1 MVFALNVHMRR
12 MRKMKRQKIKYINND
27 PTLGIDYDWK
37 LIKKEFNKL
46 GIPEGVFNPY
56 AYHDVRGGKYI
67 MDLSERNIGKT
78 TNWILIAMIMHEL
91 YGTEAV
97 YMREII
103 DMIMPKNDGE
113 LFKTIL
119 QCHYIEKITD
129 GQYNNVICKSRR
141 FYYTNTETN
150 VTAVDP
156 FLLKWSLD
164 ENAIK
169 KSSVQ
174 LPDSDI
180 IIFDE
185 MISRYNYLDEFVTFM
200 DSIISIIRGRACPL
214 IVLLANTIDL
224 HSQWFKEFEI
234 YEDVQHLQP
243 GQHKVITS
251 SEGTIVDIALAGLEG
266 GELSVKRKE
275 QNKRF
280 FGFKNPKLNSIKGG
294 SWAYNVYQH
303 PYREKDTES
312 LLSNRYIE
320 HNGNL
325 LNLEIM
331 YNDKHGIYVVVHKA
345 NTLYDDSVIYTL
357 DKQLKDSRYKYKWG
371 VMLPDTKLWKL
382 YQRGLWTYVSNT
394 EGSLIDDYMRNLKML

>member
-1 MVFALNVHMRR
+1 
-12 MRKMKRQKIKYINND
+12 MKRQKIKYINND

-56 AYHDVRGGKYI
+56 NYHNVCGGKYI
-67 MDLSERNIGKT
+67 IDMSERNIGKT
-78 TNWILIAMIMHEL
+78 TNWLLIAMIMHEL

-119 QCHYIEKITD
+119 QFGYIEKITD
-129 GQYNNVICKSRR
+129 GQYNNVVCKSRR
-141 FYYTNTETN
+141 FYYWNTETN
-150 VTAVDP
+150 ETASEP

-185 MISRYNYLDEFVTFM
+185 IISRYNYLDEFVTFM
-200 DSIISIIRGRACPL
+200 DSIITIIRGRACPL

-224 HSQWFKEFEI
+224 HSQWWKEFEI
-234 YEDVQHLQP
+234 YEDVQNLQP
-243 GQHKVITS
+243 GQYKVITS
-251 SEGTIVDIALAGLEG
+251 SEGTIVDIALAGLEN

-280 FGFKNPKLNSIKGG
+280 FGFRNPKLNSIKGG
-294 SWAYNVYQH
+294 AWAYNVYQH
-303 PYREKDTES
+303 PYREPDTES

-325 LNLEIM
+325 LNLEVM
-331 YNDKHGIYVVVHKA
+331 YNEKHQIYVVVHKA
-345 NTLYDDSVIYTL
+345 NQIYDDSVVYTL
-357 DKQLKDSRYKYKWG
+357 DKQLKDSRYKFKWG
-371 VMLPDTKLWKL
+371 EKLIDTKIWKL

-394 EGSLIDDYMRNLKML
+394 EGSLIDDYMRNMKML

>member
-1 MVFALNVHMRR
+1 
-12 MRKMKRQKIKYINND
+12 MKRQKLKYINGD
-27 PTLGIDYDWK
+27 PALGIDYDWK
-37 LIKKEFNKL
+37 LIKKEFTKL
-46 GIPEGVFNPY
+46 NIPEGVFNPY
-56 AYHDVRGGKYI
+56 NYHHVCGGKYI
-67 MDLSERNIGKT
+67 IDLSERNTGKT
-78 TNWILIAMIMHEL
+78 TNWLLIAMIMHEL

-97 YMREII
+97 YMREIV

-119 QCHYIEKITD
+119 QCGYIEKITD
-129 GQYNNVICKSRR
+129 GRYNNVVCKSRR
-141 FYYTNTETN
+141 FYYWNTETN
-150 VTAVDP
+150 ETDPEP

-185 MISRYNYLDEFVTFM
+185 IISRYNYLDEFVTFM
-200 DSIISIIRGRACPL
+200 DSIITIIRGRACPL

-234 YEDVQHLQP
+234 YDDVQQLQA
-243 GQHKVITS
+243 GQSKVITS
-251 SEGTIVDIALAGLEG
+251 SEGTVVDIAWAGLES

-294 SWAYNVYQH
+294 AWAYNVYQH

-331 YNDKHGIYVVVHKA
+331 YNEKHLIYVVVHKA
-345 NTLYDDSVIYTL
+345 NQIYDDSVVYTL

-371 VMLPDTKLWKL
+371 EKLVDTKLWKL

>member
-1 MVFALNVHMRR
+1 
-12 MRKMKRQKIKYINND
+12 MKRQKIKYINND

-37 LIKKEFNKL
+37 LIKKEFGKL
-46 GIPEGVFNPY
+46 GIPDGVFNPY
-56 AYHDVRGGKYI
+56 NYHNIVGGKYI

-97 YMREII
+97 YMREIV
-103 DMIMPKNDGE
+103 DMIMPKNDSE
-113 LFKTIL
+113 MFKTIL
-119 QCHYIEKITD
+119 QYHYIEKITD
-129 GQYNNVICKSRR
+129 GKYNAYVCKSRR
-141 FYYTNTETN
+141 FYYWNTETN
-150 VTAVDP
+150 ETSIEP

-200 DSIISIIRGRACPL
+200 DSIVSIIRGRACPL

-234 YEDVQHLQP
+234 YDDVQHLEP
-243 GQHKVITS
+243 GQSKVITS
-251 SEGTIVDIALAGLEG
+251 SEGTIVDIALAGQEG
-266 GELSVKRKE
+266 GELSVRRKE

-294 SWAYNVYQH
+294 AWAFNVYQH

-312 LLSNRYIE
+312 LNATRYIE

-325 LNLEIM
+325 LNLELM
-331 YNDKHGIYVVVHKA
+331 YNEKHQIYVVVHKA

-357 DKQLKDSRYKYKWG
+357 DKQLKDSRYKFKWG
-371 VMLPDTKLWKL
+371 VLHTDDILWKL

>member
-1 MVFALNVHMRR
+1 
-12 MRKMKRQKIKYINND
+12 MKKTKIKYIND
-27 PTLGIDYDWK
+27 DKTLGIDYDWK

-46 GIPEGVFNPY
+46 GVPEGVFNPY
-56 AYHDVRGGKYI
+56 NYHQIVGGKYI
-67 MDLSERNIGKT
+67 IDLSERNIGKT
-78 TNWILIAMIMHEL
+78 TNWLLIAMIMHEL

-97 YMREII
+97 YMREIV

-119 QCHYIEKITD
+119 QFGYIEKITD
-129 GQYNNVICKSRR
+129 GRFNNVVCKARR
-141 FYYTNTETN
+141 FYYWNDETN
-150 VTAVDP
+150 ETSVEP

-234 YEDVQHLQP
+234 YEDIQHLQP
-243 GQHKVITS
+243 GESKVITS
-251 SEGTIVDIALAGLEG
+251 SEGTVVDIALAGQES
-266 GELSVKRKE
+266 GEMSVRRKE

-294 SWAYNVYQH
+294 AWAFNIYQH

-312 LLSNRYIE
+312 ILSNRYIE

-325 LNLEIM
+325 LNIEVM
-331 YNDKHGIYVVVHKA
+331 YSEKHGLYVVVHKA
-345 NTLYDDSVIYTL
+345 NQIYEDSVIYTL

-371 VMLPDTKLWKL
+371 TSRVDERIFAL
-382 YQRGLWTYVSNT
+382 YRRGLWTYVSNT
-394 EGSLIDDYMRNLKML
+394 EGSLIDDYMRNMKMIKQ

>member
-1 MVFALNVHMRR
+1 
-12 MRKMKRQKIKYINND
+12 MKRQKIKYINDD

-46 GIPEGVFNPY
+46 GIPDGVFNPY
-56 AYHDVRGGKYI
+56 NYHTIVGGKYI

-97 YMREII
+97 YMREIV
-103 DMIMPKNDGE
+103 DMIMPKNDSE
-113 LFKTIL
+113 MFKTIL
-119 QCHYIEKITD
+119 QYHYIEKITD
-129 GQYNNVICKSRR
+129 GQYNAYVCKSRR
-141 FYYTNTETN
+141 FYYWNTETN
-150 VTAVDP
+150 ETSIEP

-200 DSIISIIRGRACPL
+200 DSIVSIIRGRACPL

-234 YEDVQHLQP
+234 YDDVQHLEP
-243 GQHKVITS
+243 GQSKVITS
-251 SEGTIVDIALAGLEG
+251 SEGTIVDIALAGQEG
-266 GELSVKRKE
+266 GELSVRRKE

-294 SWAYNVYQH
+294 AWAFNVYQH

-312 LLSNRYIE
+312 LNATRYIE

-325 LNLEIM
+325 LNLELM
-331 YNDKHGIYVVVHKA
+331 YNEKHQIYVVVHKA
-345 NTLYDDSVIYTL
+345 NQIYDDSVVYTL
-357 DKQLKDSRYKYKWG
+357 DKQLKDSRYKFKWG
-371 VMLPDTKLWKL
+371 VLHTDDILWKL

>member
-1 MVFALNVHMRR
+1 
-12 MRKMKRQKIKYINND
+12 MKKTKIKYIND
-27 PTLGIDYDWK
+27 DKTLGIDYDWK

-56 AYHDVRGGKYI
+56 NYHQIVGGKYI
-67 MDLSERNIGKT
+67 IDLSERNIGKT
-78 TNWILIAMIMHEL
+78 TNWLLIAMIMHEL

-97 YMREII
+97 YMREIV

-119 QCHYIEKITD
+119 QFGYIEKITD
-129 GQYNNVICKSRR
+129 GRYNNVVCKARR
-141 FYYTNTETN
+141 FYYWNDETN
-150 VTAVDP
+150 ETSVEP

-234 YEDVQHLQP
+234 YEDIQHLQP
-243 GQHKVITS
+243 GESKVITS
-251 SEGTIVDIALAGLEG
+251 SEGTVVDIALAGQES
-266 GELSVKRKE
+266 GEMSVRRKE

-294 SWAYNVYQH
+294 AWAFNIYQH

-312 LLSNRYIE
+312 ILSNRYIE

-325 LNLEIM
+325 LNIEVM
-331 YNDKHGIYVVVHKA
+331 YSEKHGLYVVVHKA
-345 NTLYDDSVIYTL
+345 NQIYEDSVIYTL

-371 VMLPDTKLWKL
+371 TSRVDERIFAL
-382 YQRGLWTYVSNT
+382 YRRGLWTYVSNT
-394 EGSLIDDYMRNLKML
+394 EGSLIDDYMRNMKMIKQ

>member
-1 MVFALNVHMRR
+1 
-12 MRKMKRQKIKYINND
+12 MKRQKIKYINDD

-46 GIPEGVFNPY
+46 GIPDGVFNPY
-56 AYHDVRGGKYI
+56 NYHQIFGGKYI
-67 MDLSERNIGKT
+67 WDISERNIGKT
-78 TNWILIAMIMHEL
+78 TQWLLIAMIMNQL

-97 YMREII
+97 YMREIV
-103 DMIMPKNDGE
+103 DMIMPKNDAE
-113 LFKTIL
+113 MFKTIL
-119 QCHYIEKITD
+119 QFHYIEKITD
-129 GQYNNVICKSRR
+129 GQYNAYVCKARR
-141 FYYTNTETN
+141 FYYWNTETN
-150 VTAVDP
+150 ETSVDP

-185 MISRYNYLDEFVTFM
+185 VISRYNYLDEFITFM

-214 IVLLANTIDL
+214 IVMLANTIDL

-234 YEDVQHLQP
+234 YDDIQQLQP
-243 GQHKVITS
+243 GQSKVITS
-251 SEGTIVDIALAGLEG
+251 SEGTVVDLAIAGLEG
-266 GELSVKRKE
+266 GELSVRRKE

-294 SWAYNVYQH
+294 SWAFNVYQH
-303 PYREKDTES
+303 PYREKDTEA
-312 LLSNRYIE
+312 LVSNRYIE

-331 YNDKHGIYVVVHKA
+331 YNEKHQIYVVVHKA
-345 NTLYDDSVIYTL
+345 NQIYDDSVVYTL
-357 DKQLKDSRYKYKWG
+357 DKQLKDSRYKFKWG
-371 VMLPDTKLWKL
+371 TLHTDDLLWKL
-382 YQRGLWTYVSNT
+382 YQRGLWTYVTNT